1 MKPPYNYN
9 MVFRKRPSN
18 KVQIV
23 DQGTLYICGCQSQPV
38 VHEGLP
44 LSGVA
49 RKAGGRGGGLPR
61 VSPFWGDTILRCETI
76 TPPICGEYLSFFHF
90 VWSLS
95 SFGTKTH

>member
-1 MKPPYNYN
+1 
-9 MVFRKRPSN
+9 MVFGKRPSN

-49 RKAGGRGGGLPR
+49 RKAGGRPAQG
-61 VSPFWGDTILRCETI
+61 VTIL
-76 TPPICGEYLSFFHF
+76 G
-90 VWSLS
+90 
-95 SFGTKTH
+95 